1 MVNKK
6 KDTHTAIY
14 ESDGATTTYGHT
26 WNNKTVTKEPTT
38 TDEGEKTFTCTNC
51 GKTCILNR
59 AILRIVIN
67 YTGTSFFTNNS
78 DGYFQEHESLEK
90 ARDFLIERMEQM
102 LRLRLK
108 QVYDSAI
115 EQKDNYFVKIMKQY
129 GR

>member
-1 MVNKK
+1 MKIF
-6 KDTHTAIY
+6 AI
-14 ESDGATTTYGHT
+14 D
-26 WNNKTVTKEPTT
+26 KTVTKEPTT

-90 ARDFLIERMEQM
+90 ARDFLIEQ
-102 LRLRLK
+102 
-108 QVYDSAI
+108 YGTDAAI
-115 EQKDNYFVKIMKQY
+115 EVETSVRFSY
-129 GR
+129 

>member
-1 MVNKK
+1 MANKK

-26 WNNKTVTKEPTT
+26 WNNKTVTKEPTI

-90 ARDFLIERMEQM
+90 ARDFLIEQ
-102 LRLRLK
+102 
-108 QVYDSAI
+108 YGTDAAI
-115 EQKDNYFVKIMKQY
+115 EVETSVRFSY
-129 GR
+129 

>member
-26 WNNKTVTKEPTT
+26 WNNKTVTKEATT

-90 ARDFLIERMEQM
+90 ARDFLIEQ
-102 LRLRLK
+102 
-108 QVYDSAI
+108 YGTDAAI
-115 EQKDNYFVKIMKQY
+115 EVETSVRFSY
-129 GR
+129 

>member
-67 YTGTSFFTNNS
+67 YTWTSFFTNNS

-90 ARDFLIERMEQM
+90 ARDFLIEQ
-102 LRLRLK
+102 
-108 QVYDSAI
+108 YGTDAAI
-115 EQKDNYFVKIMKQY
+115 EVETSVRFSYWTK
-129 GR
+129 R